1 MAVKKFN
8 NGQYIELTP
17 EEIAALEAEQANQPT
32 PEPTQ
37 EERLSAIESAML
49 ALLGGGS
56 DV

>member
-1 MAVKKFN
+1 MKKLV

-17 EEIAALEAEQANQPT
+17 EEISALKTEQANQLP

-37 EERLSAIESAML
+37 EERLLAVESAML